1 MKREF
6 DYKPSDREGDMNSY
20 DIFEIGGG
28 TVAFSVKWEFVE
40 PIIKSLNSLY
50 NSGRSFILELI
61 EKEEILKSKL
71 SENLDLYKSKDLMV
85 EYDKTFSQWNKSNLV
100 LWDLK
105 DILCRMDDDLY

>member
-1 MKREF
+1 MKKKF
-6 DYKPSDREGDMNSY
+6 DYKASDREGDINSY
-20 DIFEIGGG
+20 DIFEIGGE
-28 TVAFSVKWEFVE
+28 TVAFSVKWELVE
-40 PIIKSLNSLY
+40 PMIKWIDSLY
-50 NSGRSFILELI
+50 NPRRSFILELI